1 MPDTTRQR
9 PDGRLFVTGVAL
21 VILSAAAAVWMLAI
35 GDVVTAL
42 GLGLVLVAG
51 VLLAGIGLSP
61 DAAASNR
68 SPHSR

>member
-9 PDGRLFVTGVAL
+9 PDGRLLVTGVAL
-21 VILSAAAAVWMLAI
+21 VILSVAVAMWMLAV

-61 DAAASNR
+61 DAAASNQSPR
-68 SPHSR
+68 SR